1 MDKILNY
8 IENNKDRH
16 LKELI
21 EFLKFKSISSKSEHR
36 NDMLNAAKWLFNNM
50 KNTGIDYVE
59 IIPTK
64 GHPIIY
70 GEWLK
75 AGVNKPTVLIYG
87 HYDVQ
92 PVEPLELWDSDPFE
106 PVIRNG
112 KIFARGSAD
121 DKGQMFTHVKAVE
134 AYLQTVGELP
144 VNVKFLIEGEEEAGS
159 SNLDK
164 FILNNQEQLKA
175 DIALISD
182 TEWFAKDMPT
192 ICYGLR
198 GITFFEMTLTG
209 PNRDLHSGSFGGAV
223 DNPINVLAN
232 IIAKLKDEYGRIT
245 IPGFYDDVQELP
257 LSERKEFEKLPFNL
271 EDYKKDLGIN
281 EVYGEI
287 GFTTLERTW
296 IRPSL
301 DINGIFGGY
310 TGEGA
315 KTVLPSKATAKIS
328 MRLVPNQKADDIAE
342 KVRKYIKQLVPP
354 TMKLELEVLHG
365 GNPVVV
371 PFDSKA
377 VKTAEVALRKAFN
390 KEVVY
395 MREGG
400 SIPVTELFQDV
411 LNAQPILMGLGL
423 PSDNIHSPN
432 ENFEIE
438 NFFGGIR
445 ASAYYLNEL
454 VK

>member
-36 NDMLNAAKWLFNNM
+36 NDMLNAAEWLFNNM